1 MAKIKEIVSDM
12 QISVQTH
19 NFKINKDMIDNEKLT
34 MILELNQSEF
44 EMRQRVELEK
54 IEHKLLPKIKKRIK
68 MKNLT

>member
-1 MAKIKEIVSDM
+1 
-12 QISVQTH
+12 
-19 NFKINKDMIDNEKLT
+19 MIDNEKLT

>member
-1 MAKIKEIVSDM
+1 MAKIKEIISDM

-44 EMRQRVELEK
+44 E
-54 IEHKLLPKIKKRIK
+54 
-68 MKNLT
+68 